1 MSIVRHVNFFG
12 SQTPWYGVCAGIG
25 LLAIGMWM
33 LYLFKS
39 LKLPEERQNEILCG
53 FPFMIITGV
62 ACALLVDALFT
73 GDWRT
78 WTANGER
85 RIGFTFTGWLFGALL
100 FLFIY
105 GRFVSC
111 GRMFLMNMLL
121 PVFALAQAIGRI
133 GCFLGG
139 CCYGFPCDFGVSYP
153 PGSYPYSMVGPAK
166 VFPVQLVESGC
177 LFALFGLLLCVPF
190 RFRGA
195 VYLLGVGTIRFTL
208 EFFRGDVRGTMF
220 GMTVLSPQQILSI
233 AFFVA
238 GVLLWKQAYDC
249 AKDNLKT
256 QLQSDDSPNFPSVK
270 RKQSKE
276 R

>member
-1 MSIVRHVNFFG
+1 MATAGYVNYFG
-12 SQTPWYGVCAGIG
+12 THTPWNRYCLDLAILAVAMWVLWGFKRYRLDDARQNAVLTALASAIVSG
-25 LLAIGMWM
+25 LL
-33 LYLFKS
+33 
-39 LKLPEERQNEILCG
+39 
-53 FPFMIITGV
+53 
-62 ACALLVDALFT
+62 CAVLLDALFT

-78 WTANGER
+78 WFQGGEKR
-85 RIGFTFTGWLFGALL
+85 FGLTFAGALL
-100 FLFIY
+100 GFIA
-105 GRFVSC
+105 GVSLHARFSGLGVRFALS
-111 GRMFLMNMLL
+111 FLL
-121 PVFALAQAIGRI
+121 PPLALAQGIGRI

-139 CCYGFPCDFGVSYP
+139 CCYGFLCNFGVSYP
-153 PGSYPYSMVGPAK
+153 PGSYPYSMIGPAK

-220 GMTVLSPQQILSI
+220 GMTALSPQQILSI

-238 GVLLWKQAYDC
+238 GVLLWNQTSNC
-249 AKDNLKT
+249 TKDNLET

>member
-1 MSIVRHVNFFG
+1 MPIRQYVSLSGTAF
-12 SQTPWYGVCAGIG
+12 PCYGICVGVA
-25 LLAIGMWM
+25 LLAIGIWM
-33 LYLFKS
+33 IYNFKKFKMDGD
-39 LKLPEERQNEILCG
+39 LQNEILHG
-53 FPFMIITGV
+53 FPFMVLTGMFF
-62 ACALLVDALFT
+62 AFALDALFT

-78 WTANGER
+78 WFGNGER
-85 RIGFTFTGWLFGALL
+85 RIGFTFAGCLFGIV
-100 FLFIY
+100 LFIFIF
-105 GRFVSC
+105 GRFTTC
-111 GRMFLMNMLL
+111 GRMFLMNMFL
-121 PVFALAQAIGRI
+121 PIFALAQAIGRI
-133 GCFLGG
+133 GCFWGG
-139 CCYGFPCDFGVSYP
+139 CCYGTACDFGVSYP
-153 PGSYPYSMVGPAK
+153 PGSYPYSVIGATK

-238 GVLLWKQAYDC
+238 GVLLWNQTSNC
-249 AKDNLKT
+249 TKDNLET